1 MGDLGVFGW
10 LSFWLKVSGVR
21 VVGLE
26 LRVEGPGLQ
35 GASRL

>member
-1 MGDLGVFGW
+1 MLLGADLGFLVGLAFG
-10 LSFWLKVSGVR
+10 SVR